1 LGDWE
6 SGYADANGIR
16 LHYTRTGGSK
26 PPLVLAHGVTDSG
39 LCWTPLAAAL
49 AADYDVI
56 MVDARGHGRSQETES
71 GYDPGTQADDLAGL
85 IAALGLQKP
94 AILGHSMGAATALVL
109 AGNHPDVPGAILLED
124 PPSWW
129 TPWYDTPDARERVAG
144 MREQAMARKAMPRA
158 ELIADQRSRQ
168 PGWSDAEL
176 EPWADA
182 KQSISLNVLSVFEPD
197 NPRAVDWA
205 AVLPRI
211 TCPVLLIASDP
222 ELGGIVTDESAALL
236 KELVPQTEVVHV
248 PQAGHNIRRDQFTR
262 YLEVVREFL
271 EVNVA
276 APALTPNP
284 LSHCDRRAGC

>member
-49 AADYDVI
+49 ATDFDVI

-71 GYDPGTQADDLAGL
+71 GYDPASQADDLAGL
-85 IAALGLQKP
+85 IAALGLRKP
-94 AILGHSMGAATALVL
+94 AVLGHSMGAATALVL
-109 AGNHPDVPGAILLED
+109 AGNYSDVPGAILLED

-129 TPWYDTPDARERVAG
+129 TPWYETPDARERVAS
-144 MREQAMARKAMPRA
+144 MREQAAARKAMTRA
-158 ELIADQRSRQ
+158 ELIAEQRMRQ
-168 PGWSDAEL
+168 PGWSDDEL

-182 KQSISLNVLSVFEPD
+182 KQSISLNVLTVFEPG
-197 NPRAVDWA
+197 NPLAVDWA

-211 TCPVLLIASDP
+211 TCPVLLIVSDP
-222 ELGGIVTDESAALL
+222 ELGGIVTDETAALL
-236 KELVPQTEVVHV
+236 KELVPQTEVV
-248 PQAGHNIRRDQFTR
+248 QIAEAGHNIRRDQFAR
-262 YLEVVREFL
+262 YLEAVREFL
-271 EVNVA
+271 AASVA
-276 APALTPNP
+276 A
-284 LSHCDRRAGC
+284 